1 MKTILGVIAGIFFG
15 SLVNMALVTLGGEL
29 VQPPK
34 GVDVTD
40 MESLASSM
48 HLFEP
53 QHYLFPFLA
62 HAFGT
67 LVGAFVAGKIAATGF
82 YRASLFIGLFF
93 LLGGIASSVILP
105 APAWFIT
112 LDLVLAYIPM
122 SWLGFWLSK
131 KLTK

>member
-1 MKTILGVIAGIFFG
+1 MKTILAVLVGILLG
-15 SLVNMALVTLGGEL
+15 SLVNMGIVTLGGEL
-29 VQPPK
+29 VQAPK

-53 QHYLFPFLA
+53 RHYLFPFLA
-62 HAFGT
+62 HALGT
-67 LVGAFVAGKIAATGF
+67 LVGAFVAGKVAATGV
-82 YRASLFIGLFF
+82 YRPSLFIGGFF
-93 LLGGIASSVILP
+93 LLGGIAGSVILP